1 VSFEIPDVPAPAGV
15 HRGLREILLRDTRLT
30 LEQLEEALRRKQ
42 ETGKRLLEAIV
53 DLGHLNE
60 EEVLEAVGKQLALP
74 VRPRIEIGEID
85 EALVERVPI
94 GFAKNHGLLPV
105 GRTPQDAIR
114 VVVSDPFDTACLD
127 DLRLLFD
134 GARIETELA
143 SRRNILA
150 TINQVYDR
158 GTRSIDDIVEDAT
171 DDFVALAEEISAEPQ
186 DLLDSD
192 DDAPIIRLVDSLL
205 QRAVKERASDVHLEP
220 FEKEIRVR
228 FRVDDL
234 LYEPV
239 SPLPKALLPSHFP
252 QTTYR

>member
-1 VSFEIPDVPAPAGV
+1 MPEPPESAAFAGV
-15 HRGLREILLRDTRLT
+15 HRGLREILLSDTRLS
-30 LEQLEEALRRKQ
+30 LEQLEEALRRKR
-42 ETGKRLLEAIV
+42 ETGKRLLDVIIE
-53 DLGHLNE
+53 LGHLNE
-60 EEVLEAVGKQLALP
+60 EEVLAAVGKQLGLP
-74 VRPRIEIGEID
+74 VRAGIEVEEID
-85 EALVERVPI
+85 ESLVERIPI
-94 GFAKNHGLLPV
+94 TFAKNHGLLPI
-105 GRTPQDAIR
+105 GRTAEDAIR

-158 GTRSIDDIVEDAT
+158 GTHSIDDIVEDAT
-171 DDFVALAEEISAEPQ
+171 DDFAALAEEISAEPQ
-186 DLLDSD
+186 DLLDSN

-239 SPLPKALLPSHFP
+239 SPLPKALLPAREERP
-252 QTTYR
+252 

>member
-1 VSFEIPDVPAPAGV
+1 MSFEIPDVPAPAGV

-114 VVVSDPFDTACLD
+114 VVVSDPFDTC
-127 DLRLLFD
+127 
-134 GARIETELA
+134 
-143 SRRNILA
+143 
-150 TINQVYDR
+150 
-158 GTRSIDDIVEDAT
+158 
-171 DDFVALAEEISAEPQ
+171 
-186 DLLDSD
+186 
-192 DDAPIIRLVDSLL
+192 
-205 QRAVKERASDVHLEP
+205 
-220 FEKEIRVR
+220 
-228 FRVDDL
+228 L
-234 LYEPV
+234 LYTSDAADECPAV
-239 SPLPKALLPSHFP
+239 
-252 QTTYR
+252 